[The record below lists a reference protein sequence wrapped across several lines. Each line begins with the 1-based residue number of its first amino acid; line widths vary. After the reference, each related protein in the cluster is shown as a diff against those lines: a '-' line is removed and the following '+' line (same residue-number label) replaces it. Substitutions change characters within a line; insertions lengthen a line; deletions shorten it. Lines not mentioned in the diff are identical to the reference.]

1 MALLSLLQETPR
13 DVRCGNKATTSI
25 GPHATA
31 LSDQGM
37 DMWPEACAISLLVFL
52 TLASRSNVTFTDDSV
67 VRLKKLS
74 YILAKEIKHL
84 FETDSFHM

>member
-31 LSDQGM
+31 FSDEGM
-37 DMWPEACAISLLVFL
+37 CNFTACFPNLGVP
-52 TLASRSNVTFTDDSV
+52 
-67 VRLKKLS
+67 
-74 YILAKEIKHL
+74 
-84 FETDSFHM
+84 